1 MFYYNSFWGMDFIW
15 WFIWI
20 VLLFWIF
27 AIPYDIPFQRNR
39 RTSPLDTLQRRFAAG
54 DISPEEYHE
63 KKKIIEMDYI
73 KRS

>member
-1 MFYYNSFWGMDFIW
+1 
-15 WFIWI
+15 
-20 VLLFWIF
+20 
-27 AIPYDIPFQRNR
+27 
-39 RTSPLDTLQRRFAAG
+39 LQRRFAAG